1 MPAVSNLLLSNP
13 TSAVFDEEN
22 SSFMVRLL
30 FNEFKLSHSRSKS
43 KL

>member
-22 SSFMVRLL
+22 SSFMVRLPD
-30 FNEFKLSHSRSKS
+30 EFKLSHSRSKS